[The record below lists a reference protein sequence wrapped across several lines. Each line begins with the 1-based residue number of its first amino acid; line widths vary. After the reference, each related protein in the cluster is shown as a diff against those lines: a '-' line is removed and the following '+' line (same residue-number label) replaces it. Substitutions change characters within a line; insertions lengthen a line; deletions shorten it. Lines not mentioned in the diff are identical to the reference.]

1 MIEAVRSL
9 QDFELDGRSVV
20 TIGKFDGIHRGHQ
33 KLIEE
38 TVKKAREMST
48 EGEKVKAVVL
58 AFEMTPQMLLT
69 RKERRKMLEKMGV
82 DVIVECSFGPRLIR
96 TTAEDFIRE
105 ILVGKLHAVHV
116 VVGKTFRFGYERR
129 GDDAL
134 LSKMGEELGFTVD
147 PVSELLDGRFK
158 ISSSTIRK
166 ELMRGNMERVNDL
179 LGYTYS
185 VTGKIIH
192 GREVG
197 RTIGVPTANI
207 KPGKHKLLPPNGV
220 YMSETDIDGTTY
232 YGITD
237 IGTKPTVDGQFVGVE
252 TYYFNFKG
260 DIYGKKLTVRLLHF
274 SRPEI
279 KFDSLEDLKRQLTR
293 DAEDGKAYFKL
304 S

>member
-1 MIEAVRSL
+1 MIETVRSL
-9 QDFELDGRSVV
+9 QDFELKGKSVV

-33 KLIEE
+33 ELIEE

-48 EGEKVKAVVL
+48 PEKPVRAVVL

-69 RKERRKMLEKMGV
+69 RKERRKMLERMGV
-82 DVIVECSFGPRLIR
+82 DLIVECSFGPRLIR
-96 TTAEDFIRE
+96 MSAEDFIRD
-105 ILVGKLHAVHV
+105 ILVGRLHALHV
-116 VVGKTFRFGYERR
+116 VVGKSFRFGYERR

-134 LSKMGEELGFTVD
+134 LTDMGKELGFTVE

-179 LGYTYS
+179 LGYPYS

-220 YMSETDIDGTTY
+220 YMSETDIDGKTY
-232 YGITD
+232 YGVTD

-279 KFDSLEDLKRQLTR
+279 KFDSLEDLKEQLKR
-293 DAEDGKAYFKL
+293 DEEDGKRYFKL